1 MKYLILPNGSVKSH
15 CTICQTLVDIPS
27 LSTIRIYIGE
37 TVIIT
42 DSRKRS
48 TRDTRSVS
56 RSRVGEMGH
65 KVFTSFKKV
74 TVEDCCTKCRDSL
87 GIS

>member
-1 MKYLILPNGSVKSH
+1 MKYLILPNGSVKSP
-15 CTICQTLVDIPS
+15 CTLCQTLTYIPL
-27 LSTIRIYIGE
+27 LSTIKIYIGE

-48 TRDTRSVS
+48 TRDNRSAS
-56 RSRVGEMGH
+56 RSKVGEMGH